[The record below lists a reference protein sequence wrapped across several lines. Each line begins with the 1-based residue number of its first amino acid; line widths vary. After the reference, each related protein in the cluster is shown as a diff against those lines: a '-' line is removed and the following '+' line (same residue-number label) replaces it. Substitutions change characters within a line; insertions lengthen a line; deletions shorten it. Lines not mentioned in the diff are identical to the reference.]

1 MVLGFSDVR
10 NAFKIFANGCY
21 MFGNSQHVKRN
32 IVIYETEFKRYMLE
46 E

>member
-1 MVLGFSDVR
+1 MVLSFSDVH

-21 MFGNSQHVKRN
+21 MVGDSEHVKRN